1 MIDITQ
7 VINPFCERIRLT
19 NFDHAII
26 VAYWLHAVNR
36 LFKEI
41 SLCQDFI
48 KDGVL
53 L

>member
-7 VINPFCERIRLT
+7 IVNPFCERIRLT
-19 NFDHAII
+19 NFDHAMI

-36 LFKEI
+36 LLKRI
-41 SLCQDFI
+41 SLCQTFVKGRI
-48 KDGVL
+48 L